1 MWGLQGVTINM
12 NSPIKIFKVTVQL
25 EKDEYGLEVSHWRL
39 LVETNRYYEIK
50 AGSGPVKR
58 IYKEKLNMVI
68 EDTKVYTDGFLACS
82 AFCIED
88 RIEDMHTEML
98 HALQLKIKAY
108 MDELHLNQQALE
120 LQFNRPKPLRTE
132 EQTS

>member
-1 MWGLQGVTINM
+1 M

-50 AGSGPVKR
+50 PESGPVKR
-58 IYKEKLNMVI
+58 IYKEKLNTVVD
-68 EDTKVYTDGFLACS
+68 DTKSYTDGYLACS
-82 AFCIED
+82 AFCNED
-88 RIEDMHTEML
+88 RIDDMHTEML

-108 MDELHLNQQALE
+108 MDELHLNQQALGT
-120 LQFNRPKPLRTE
+120 QFNRPKPLRTE

>member
-1 MWGLQGVTINM
+1 M

-50 AGSGPVKR
+50 PESGPVKR
-58 IYKEKLNMVI
+58 IYKEKLNTVMD
-68 EDTKVYTDGFLACS
+68 DTKFYTDGYLACS

-88 RIEDMHTEML
+88 RINDMHTEML
-98 HALQLKIKAY
+98 HTLQVKIKAY
-108 MDELHLNQQALE
+108 MAELHLNQQAIE
-120 LQFNRPKPLRTE
+120 LQFKNPGPMSGLK
-132 EQTS
+132 

>member
-1 MWGLQGVTINM
+1 M

-50 AGSGPVKR
+50 PESGPVKR
-58 IYKEKLNMVI
+58 IYKEKLNTVVD
-68 EDTKVYTDGFLACS
+68 DTKSYTDGYLACS
-82 AFCIED
+82 AFCNED
-88 RIEDMHTEML
+88 RIDDMHTEML